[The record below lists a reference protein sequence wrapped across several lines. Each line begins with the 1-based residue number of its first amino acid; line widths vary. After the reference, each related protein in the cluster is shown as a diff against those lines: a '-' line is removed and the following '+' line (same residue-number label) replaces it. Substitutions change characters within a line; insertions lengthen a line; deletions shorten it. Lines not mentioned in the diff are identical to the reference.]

1 MFFISFISHLKLFV
15 YKKNACG
22 LYTLGI
28 LCTPCFFFLLFF
40 SFLKCVMEKATSV
53 LRKTIAQQKYEI
65 STCFEN
71 RGRKIEGLCTIPVIY
86 HSLMLFNQSVGTDV

>member
-1 MFFISFISHLKLFV
+1 MKKCLWSLYFGNFIYS
-15 YKKNACG
+15 
-22 LYTLGI
+22 
-28 LCTPCFFFLLFF
+28 FFFLSFF
-40 SFLKCVMEKATSV
+40 FLKCVMEKATSV

-86 HSLMLFNQSVGTDV
+86 DSLMLFNQSVDTDV

>member
-1 MFFISFISHLKLFV
+1 MPEVFILWEFYLL
-15 YKKNACG
+15 
-22 LYTLGI
+22 
-28 LCTPCFFFLLFF
+28 PFFFFF
-40 SFLKCVMEKATSV
+40 SKCVMEKATSV
-53 LRKTIAQQKYEI
+53 LRKTIAPQKYEI

>member
-1 MFFISFISHLKLFV
+1 MFGYEKMPV
-15 YKKNACG
+15 
-22 LYTLGI
+22 GI
-28 LCTPCFFFLLFF
+28 LFTPFFFLFF
-40 SFLKCVMEKATSV
+40 LNCVMEKATSV

-86 HSLMLFNQSVGTDV
+86 DSLMLFNQSVDTDV